1 MLGSQKSLLLEIIVL
16 LTVIFFALIGC
27 NEADISEY
35 PIKPVDFTNVKFD
48 DNFWKSRILTN
59 RNVSIPTALQ
69 KCVETGRIDNF
80 AVAGGLKEGEFKGD
94 YPFDDTDVYKIIE
107 GASFSL
113 AVQYDKKLDAYV
125 DTLITLITAAQED
138 DGYIYTCRTTNCRRK
153 NIIRWMGNKRWEKIN
168 SHELYNC
175 GHLYEAAAAHYL
187 STGKRTLLD
196 VALKN
201 ADLVNS
207 VFGPDS
213 SQKHWPSGHPI
224 IEMGLV
230 KLYRITGDK
239 KYLNLAKY
247 FIDEAGR
254 LTDGRAPNPYSQDH
268 KPIVDQEEAV
278 GHAVRFGYLYSGVA
292 DVAALTSDEELKKA
306 SERVWDNIVSKK
318 IYITGGIGARAMG
331 EGFGNNYE
339 LPNMTAYCETCASIA
354 NVYWNYR
361 MFLLTGESKYYDV
374 LERTLYNSMLSGISL
389 SGDRFFYDNILESDG
404 TAERQEW
411 FGCACCPSNVTR
423 FMASIPGYQYAYS
436 GNRIYVNLYVQG
448 KADIELNEDNK
459 VTIDQV
465 NNYPW
470 DGKIKLKIKVSGPT
484 EFDLL
489 LRLPGWANEKPV
501 PSDLYSFINKS
512 SGDIKI
518 KVNNDDYS
526 YTEEKGYAVI
536 SKEWKD
542 GEEITIDIP
551 MSVREIKT
559 NNKVENDKGKIA
571 LQRGPVVYCLEGRD
585 NNNDYLFN
593 YMIKDSSKF
602 QTEYEKDLL
611 DGIVTISFE
620 GEKFIS
626 NKNTI
631 TNEDVKIKA
640 IPYYAW
646 NNRGKSNMLVWIPA
660 DEKYVITKPKSS
672 IASKSIA
679 TSSTDWA
686 PGLND
691 QFEPKLSKDYDKLYF
706 YWWLKNGT
714 EEWVQYTF
722 DKKYTISE
730 SRVYW
735 LNFEH
740 YDYTCKPPAEWKL
753 EYQRNG
759 RWHPVENLTSYT
771 MNLNS
776 YNIVEFNPVRT
787 KAIRLK
793 AKLKKDISSG
803 ILEWKVE

>member
-1 MLGSQKSLLLEIIVL
+1 MLYNKLLFIITL
-16 LTVIFFALIGC
+16 CIIISGC
-27 NEADISEY
+27 SEKEVNEY
-35 PIKPVDFTNVKFD
+35 PIKPVDFTKVKFE
-48 DNFWKSRILTN
+48 DNFWKPRILTN
-59 RNVSIPTALQ
+59 RKVSIPTALQ

-80 AVAGGLKEGEFKGD
+80 AVAGGLQEGEFKGD

-113 AVQYDKKLDAYV
+113 AVQYDEKLDTYV
-125 DTLITLITAAQED
+125 DSLITLITAAQED

-153 NIIRWMGNKRWEKIN
+153 NIIRWMGNERWEKIN
-168 SHELYNC
+168 SHELYNS

-201 ADLVNS
+201 ADLVNE

-230 KLYRITGDK
+230 KLFRITGDK
-239 KYLNLAKY
+239 KYLKLANY

-254 LTDGRAPNPYSQDH
+254 LTDGRQPNPYSQDH
-268 KPIVDQEEAV
+268 KPIIEQNEAV

-292 DVAALTSDEELKKA
+292 DVAALTGNDELKNA
-306 SERVWDNIVSKK
+306 SVRVWENIVSKK
-318 IYITGGIGARAMG
+318 LYVTGGIGARAMG

-374 LERTLYNSMLSGISL
+374 LERTLYNSLLSGISL

-423 FMASIPGYQYAYS
+423 FMASVPGYQYAS
-436 GNRIYVNLYVQG
+436 TGDKIYVNLYVQG
-448 KADIELNEDNK
+448 SSKIQLNNDKEISI
-459 VTIDQV
+459 VQTTS
-465 NNYPW
+465 YPW
-470 DGKIKLKIKVSGPT
+470 DGNVKLRIECESPA

-489 LRLPGWANEKPV
+489 LRIPGWAKEKPV
-501 PSDLYSFINKS
+501 PSDLYSFKGKMNENVNINL
-512 SGDIKI
+512 
-518 KVNNDDYS
+518 NDEEYS
-526 YTEEKGYAVI
+526 FSDSEGYAVVSRLWNNGDEVSI
-536 SKEWKD
+536 EF
-542 GEEITIDIP
+542 P
-551 MSVREIKT
+551 MPVRELKADQ
-559 NNKVENDKGKIA
+559 KVENDRGKIA
-571 LQRGPVVYCLEGRD
+571 LQRGPIVYCLEGKD
-585 NNNDYLFN
+585 NSDDYLFN
-593 YMIKDSSKF
+593 YLLSDSTIFTSEF
-602 QTEYEKDLL
+602 EDDLL
-611 DGIVTISFE
+611 SGIVSINFNGKRFDAKNNSVLSENIS
-620 GEKFIS
+620 
-626 NKNTI
+626 
-631 TNEDVKIKA
+631 IKA

-660 DEKYVITKPKSS
+660 DESKVIIKPESTIAMRS
-672 IASKSIA
+672 IAA
-679 TSSTDWA
+679 SSTDWT

-691 QFEPKLSKDYDKLYF
+691 GFEPKSSKDYDKLYF

-722 DKKYTISE
+722 DKPYIINE

-735 LNFEH
+735 LDFEH
-740 YDYTCKPPAEWKL
+740 YDYTCKPPEEWIL
-753 EYQRNG
+753 EYKRGNN
-759 RWHPVENLTSYT
+759 WYPVENLTSYT
-771 MNLNS
+771 MKLNT

-787 KAIRLK
+787 KALRIK

-803 ILEWKVE
+803 ILEWKVN